1 MTKNPSEEQP
11 DIQTTEVS
19 ASREQQDTAAAAPG
33 CELAD
38 DTVAWRYDGEKT
50 EAFGAGVFRYNAD
63 TYAIPVSCPATG
75 TNANF
80 TIRSGSRYESGAIA
94 HFGELP
100 TLYKTAADT
109 GRVLPGSLWDV
120 EICHRPELE

>member
-38 DTVAWRYDGEKT
+38 DTVA
-50 EAFGAGVFRYNAD
+50 
-63 TYAIPVSCPATG
+63 
-75 TNANF
+75 
-80 TIRSGSRYESGAIA
+80 
-94 HFGELP
+94 
-100 TLYKTAADT
+100 
-109 GRVLPGSLWDV
+109 
-120 EICHRPELE
+120 